1 MKQSIQAFTSYVQEK
16 SFPCVGARSA
26 FNSNRVRFG
35 LYEGLGDGFDVKK
48 LCEDLNQFSLEFPN
62 PKSEPV
68 SFIAMF
74 KQNFKNC
81 YEFEHQMWRHL
92 KAMHEHDA
100 KSFTWDETVSSN
112 PADVD
117 FSFSIAGRA
126 FFVVGLSP
134 VSPRLARRAPMIC
147 LVFNFHNQF
156 EIMRETGQYSKLQKG
171 IRKLDLALQGSINP
185 MLSKFGQNSE
195 ARQYSALEYPD
206 NWKCPFSAMANS

>member
-26 FNSNRVRFG
+26 FNTNRVRFG

-48 LCEDLNQFSLEFPN
+48 HCEDLNQFSLEFPN

-92 KAMHEHDA
+92 QTMHEHDS
-100 KSFTWDETVSSN
+100 KNFSWDKTVSSN
-112 PADVD
+112 PAVVD

-134 VSPRLARRAPMIC
+134 VSPRLARRAPMTC

-156 EIMRETGQYSKLQKG
+156 EIKV
-171 IRKLDLALQGSINP
+171 
-185 MLSKFGQNSE
+185 
-195 ARQYSALEYPD
+195 
-206 NWKCPFSAMANS
+206 